1 MAPIK
6 MIIANIFNTVK
17 LLSLLFA
24 FKLFLPVWTIYA
36 VSDCFLHDKIIISPQ
51 EPSFPVSV
59 LGTTERIKKKILVKR
74 QKILITGRV
83 QGVGF
88 RPAVYR
94 IATALGLSGFVY
106 NDTNGVTIELQGKE
120 KKITEFIS
128 LLKSDTERIPLAK
141 IKTCNVFDIS
151 VVDSDNK
158 FIIKE
163 SDQKGTPLSQVTA
176 DTATCRDCLDEMSD
190 KKDFRFGYPF
200 INCTNCG
207 PRYSIIKNIPY
218 DRPNTTMSVFDMCDK
233 CASQYTDV
241 TDRRFHAQPVA
252 CATCGPKIWLT
263 DSKGKILQEQT
274 EKVIAETA
282 RLLLAGKIVAI
293 KGLGG
298 FHLAVN
304 ALDNQAVK
312 RLRERKRRDCK
323 PFAMMSDSIRKIK
336 KYAIVDNLAEQILKS
351 LESPIVLLPKK
362 KKSAIA
368 PAVAE
373 GVNTFGFM
381 LCYTPLHFLLF
392 RQGIDVLVMT
402 SGNISD
408 EPLICK
414 NDLALEKLGEIADAF
429 LMHDREI
436 FRQVDDSV
444 VHFIKD
450 HPVLLRRSR
459 GYVPT
464 PIVIDETCP
473 KDIFAAGADLK
484 NTFCFAKKNQ
494 LICSEHIGDL
504 EDAQVYHHY
513 INSIEHLA
521 KLFEVEPEIVTCD
534 IHPGYFSTQYAHSLK
549 GKNIIPIQHHWAHVA
564 SVLAEHNIDDTV
576 IGIVCD
582 GTGYGT
588 DDAIWG
594 CECLI
599 ASLEK
604 FERFGHLA
612 YYRLPGADKASK
624 EAIRPALSLLKKSYG
639 GDFSLERFSW
649 LLDRIEP
656 DIEKQ
661 KIIAKQLDKGINCIE
676 TSSLGRVFDAV
687 AAMIGL
693 GGYNNFDAQL
703 PMALEAIAA
712 EDVDEQY
719 QFAMLFSSDQSCCV
733 DLGITIRQI
742 IHDIEDKINPGI
754 ISAKFHN
761 TLAAALLDLAK
772 HARKST
778 KLNTVALSGGVFCNR
793 YLLNRMVKLL
803 KKNDFN
809 VLFNREV
816 PSNDGGISLGQ
827 TAIAAKLE
835 KSKS

>member
-1 MAPIK
+1 
-6 MIIANIFNTVK
+6 MI
-17 LLSLLFA
+17 
-24 FKLFLPVWTIYA
+24 
-36 VSDCFLHDKIIISPQ
+36 
-51 EPSFPVSV
+51 
-59 LGTTERIKKKILVKR
+59 KR

-94 IATALGLSGFVY
+94 IATALELSGFVY
-106 NDTNGVTIELQGKE
+106 NDTNGVTIELQGNE
-120 KKITEFIS
+120 KKIREFIS
-128 LLKSDTERIPLAK
+128 LLKYDTEKIPLAQ
-141 IKTCNVFDIS
+141 IKTCNTFDIP
-151 VVDSDNK
+151 VVDSDDK
-158 FIIKE
+158 FIIQE
-163 SDQKGTPLSQVTA
+163 SDQKGTPLSQVTV

-190 KKDFRFGYPF
+190 RKDFRFGYPF

-218 DRPNTTMSVFDMCDK
+218 DRPNTTMSVFEMCDK
-233 CASQYTDV
+233 CAAQYTDV

-252 CATCGPKIWLT
+252 CAACGPKIQLT

-282 RLLLAGKIVAI
+282 RLLLGGKILAI

-304 ALDNQAVK
+304 ALDNEAVK
-312 RLRERKRRDCK
+312 RLRERKKRDCK
-323 PFAMMSDSIRKIK
+323 PFALMTDSIEKIK
-336 KYAIVDNLAEQILKS
+336 EYAIADSLSEQILKS
-351 LESPIVLLPKK
+351 PESPIVLLPKK
-362 KKSAIA
+362 KNNAIA

-381 LCYTPLHFLLF
+381 LCYTPLHYLLF
-392 RQGIDVLVMT
+392 GQGIEVLVMT

-414 NDLALEKLGEIADAF
+414 NGLALEKLGEIADAF
-429 LMHDREI
+429 LMHDRDI

-444 VHFIKD
+444 VHIID
-450 HPVLLRRSR
+450 NQPVLLRRSR
-459 GYVPT
+459 GYVPA
-464 PIVIDETCP
+464 PIIIDQTIT
-473 KDIFAAGADLK
+473 KDIFASGADLK
-484 NTFCFAKKNQ
+484 NTFCFAKRNQ

-504 EDAQVYHHY
+504 EDARVYHHY

-521 KLFEVEPEIVTCD
+521 KLFEVKPEIIACD
-534 IHPGYFSTQYAHSLK
+534 MHPGYFSTQYAHSLK

-564 SVLAEHNIDDTV
+564 SVLAEHNIDETV

-588 DDAIWG
+588 DGAIWG

-599 ASLEK
+599 ASLEN
-604 FERFGHLA
+604 FERFGHLE
-612 YYRLPGADKASK
+612 YYQLPGADKASK
-624 EAIRPALSLLKKSYG
+624 EAIRPLLSLLKKSYDDKFALG
-639 GDFSLERFSW
+639 KFAW
-649 LLDRIEP
+649 LLERIEP

-661 KIIAKQLDKGINCIE
+661 RIISEQLEKKVNCVE

-703 PMALEAIAA
+703 PMALESIAA
-712 EDVDEQY
+712 ENVDEKY
-719 QFAMLFSSDQSCCV
+719 QFKIVSSPNQSCCI
-733 DLGITIRQI
+733 DLGITIKQI
-742 IHDIEDKINPGI
+742 INDVEKEINQGI

-761 TLAAALLDLAK
+761 TLAAALLDMAK
-772 HARKST
+772 HAREST
-778 KLNTVALSGGVFCNR
+778 KLNTAALSGGVFCNR
-793 YLLNRMVKLL
+793 YLLDRLIKLL
-803 KKNDFN
+803 KKEDFK
-809 VLFNREV
+809 VLFNREI

-827 TAIAAKLE
+827 ATIASKIE
-835 KSKS
+835 KSKSN